1 VALGRS
7 VGLTDEE
14 MAAMADPERC
24 ASFDARDKLVLR
36 YSEVLTRENKV
47 TEALYAELQQAF
59 PREELVE
66 LAMTIGMSA
75 MVNRVHA
82 TFNTSVDQ
90 ETLDAVADGPVCP
103 IGR

>member
-1 VALGRS
+1 MLGRS

-14 MAAMADPERC
+14 MAAMADPESC
-24 ASFDARDKLVLR
+24 ASFSDTDKLVLR

-47 TEALYAELQQAF
+47 SQALYAELEKAF

-66 LAMTIGMSA
+66 LAMTIGMSG
-75 MVNRVHA
+75 MVNRVHSTFA
-82 TFNTSVDQ
+82 TDVDSS
-90 ETLDAVADGPVCP
+90 TLESVADGPVCP